1 MPSTHH
7 TSNIF
12 LAQGLDKEN
21 VVSFLYTYVLKT
33 YKTYKSLYKTYKN
46 HIKTYIG
53 FTVCSLKK
61 VKQTLVLLCFR
72 SPTNKQW
79 FCYRTSPDAGA
90 TVSGQQIRNLSL
102 THKQTTDNNF
112 ASLGTAYMHE

>member
-21 VVSFLYTYVLKT
+21 VVSVLYTYVLKT

-46 HIKTYIG
+46 HIKTHIKLITTYIKRHY
-53 FTVCSLKK
+53 LYAKYL
-61 VKQTLVLLCFR
+61 LVYVHTH
-72 SPTNKQW
+72 STQH
-79 FCYRTSPDAGA
+79 T
-90 TVSGQQIRNLSL
+90 RNTQYS
-102 THKQTTDNNF
+102 
-112 ASLGTAYMHE
+112 